1 MKRIALVGFGLVGAG
16 WAIAFARAG
25 HSVMVWDAA
34 PGAVE
39 RGFALLQS
47 RLEDL
52 HSAGAIAEPVGRVR
66 SRIVPATTLAEVV
79 READYVQESVTE
91 RLEVKRALYG
101 ELASSLSPS
110 AILAS
115 STSTFMPSEL
125 YSGLAVANRALV
137 AHPVNPPDLVPLVE
151 LAPSPATDADVLP
164 ATHALMSAIG
174 QKPIVLHREVQ
185 GFVLNRLQ
193 WVLFAEACRLVR
205 DGVASVDD
213 VDAAMRD
220 GLGRRWAFLGP
231 FEVGDLNAP
240 NGLHDY
246 IDRFGPMIEQ
256 IAASGVARP
265 LAFDAEL
272 VAKLEQGRRDV
283 LPAGDLPERR
293 RWRDRTLIASVAANR
308 RLTSDG

>member
-16 WAIAFARAG
+16 WALAFARAG
-25 HSVMVWDAA
+25 RRVVAFDAA

-39 RGFALLQS
+39 RGLALFAS
-47 RLEDL
+47 RLDDL
-52 HSAGAIAEPVGRVR
+52 HAAGLIDEPVSTVRDRVT
-66 SRIVPATTLAEVV
+66 SAPTLAAAL
-79 READYVQESVTE
+79 RDADYVQESITE
-91 RLEVKRALYG
+91 RLDAKRALYA
-101 ELASSLSPS
+101 ECARLLRSDAV
-110 AILAS
+110 LAS

-151 LAPSPATDADVLP
+151 LAPSPATAADVLP
-164 ATHALMSAIG
+164 ATLELMTAIG
-174 QKPIVLHREVQ
+174 QKPIVLNREVQ
-185 GFVLNRLQ
+185 GFVMNRLQ

-220 GLGRRWAFLGP
+220 GLGRRWAFIGP

-240 NGLHDY
+240 DGLKDY
-246 IDRFGPMIEQ
+246 IARFGPMIEQ
-256 IAASGVARP
+256 IAASAASNP
-265 LAFDAEL
+265 LQFDAQL

-283 LPAGDLPERR
+283 LPAAGLPERR
-293 RWRDRTLIASVAANR
+293 RWRDRELIARRAASR
-308 RLTSDG
+308 GGDGG